1 MMTRKW
7 LKTATAR
14 CYRCTPSQKERA
26 DGRHLTPKYN
36 ATNNSEELKMN
47 NVTEIKPSK
56 DREALA
62 NNSLWN
68 PWLVADITRCIGQ
81 SNVSTS
87 QTVQEE
93 DFHYLEWSNSNH
105 KTDVYLEIRDGIQN
119 LIVNI
124 DRFRGHNERLAL
136 VGIAATYNLT
146 YGECD
151 DG

>member
-14 CYRCTPSQKERA
+14 CYRCTPSQMERV
-26 DGRHLTPKYN
+26 DGLHFGLKLN
-36 ATNNSEELKMN
+36 VNNSEELIMN

-56 DREALA
+56 DEALA

-68 PWLVADITRCIGQ
+68 PWLVADITRCTGQ
-81 SNVSTS
+81 SISTS

-93 DFHYLEWSNSNH
+93 DFHYLEWSNGSRI
-105 KTDVYLEIRDGIQN
+105 DVYLEIRDGIQN

>member
-1 MMTRKW
+1 
-7 LKTATAR
+7 
-14 CYRCTPSQKERA
+14 
-26 DGRHLTPKYN
+26 
-36 ATNNSEELKMN
+36 MN

-56 DREALA
+56 DEALA

>member
-14 CYRCTPSQKERA
+14 CYRCTPSPTVRV
-26 DGRHLTPKYN
+26 DGRHSNPKFN
-36 ATNNSEELKMN
+36 VNNNSEELRMN

-68 PWLVADITRCIGQ
+68 PWLVADITKCTGQ
-81 SNVSTS
+81 SVSAS

-93 DFHYLEWSNSNH
+93 GFHYLEWSNGSRI
-105 KTDVYLEIRDGIQN
+105 DVYLEIRDNRQH
-119 LIVNI
+119 LIVNT
-124 DRFRGHNERLAL
+124 DRFRGHNEQLAL
-136 VGIAATYNLT
+136 IGIAATYGLT